1 MKSFRE
7 LDVWNIAMD
16 LVDRVYELINRFPV
30 EERFALCDQLR
41 RAVVSVPSNIAEGFG
56 RETHRDFAH
65 FLVQARG
72 SLYEVE
78 TQLEIAVRR
87 GYVND
92 GDLPLLQLNNLSKMI
107 SSLVRT
113 LRSEADLIQ
122 GTSLSAQGTRHE
134 AQGASFSAQG
144 TKHKAQGTPSCPKC
158 GKPMRKM
165 ICRKGRNA
173 GNAFWSCTGY
183 PECNGTRNF

>member
-1 MKSFRE
+1 
-7 LDVWNIAMD
+7 MD
-16 LVDRVYELINRFPV
+16 LVDRVYEIINRFPA

-56 RETHRDFAH
+56 RETHKDFAH

-113 LRSEADLIQ
+113 LRSEADPEQGTRHKAQ
-122 GTSLSAQGTRHE
+122 GTSLSAQGTR
-134 AQGASFSAQG
+134 
-144 TKHKAQGTPSCPKC
+144 HKAQGTPSCPKC

-183 PECNGTRNF
+183 PECKGTRVYP